1 MKVRDEYL
9 NLTYDLSGSISKNRF
24 RQELLWGLSKAI
36 DKLDDEN
43 WYAVVFDYVCD
54 IELHY
59 NSELELYQV
68 KVNKNQNHFTLT
80 DLLKHKDNSNSIV
93 GKLMIPLREFV

>member
-43 WYAVVFDYVCD
+43 LNWF
-54 IELHY
+54 
-59 NSELELYQV
+59 
-68 KVNKNQNHFTLT
+68 KNQGQIS
-80 DLLKHKDNSNSIV
+80 DSSC
-93 GKLMIPLREFV
+93 